1 MDNLGINLLPKS
13 AGVYLMKDARGAII
27 YIGKAKNIFNRVHQY
42 FREGALVEGGWK
54 ISGLVP
60 MIRKIDFIICASE
73 RDALLLENKLIKK
86 YQPFFNTLLKDD
98 KTYSYIKITAQEDY
112 PRISTTRKRKR
123 DGALYFGPYPKGVM
137 IKYILDF
144 LQKNKYAP
152 LRPCKWAFSRQK
164 PLNQKKAA
172 ACIYNHTRQCPAPCC
187 GRISYEDYRAIVNR
201 VRLFLEGDFKKFKT
215 AVLAD
220 MRNASAALNYEEA
233 AKLRDFAN
241 ALEHFKERV
250 QVSNYRQEKLARSV
264 QSGQKLKR
272 LSEILNSPKI
282 IRHIEAFDN
291 SHLQGKQAVGAMVC
305 FIDGQKYKNHYR
317 RFRIRTPLPARGA
330 DDFAMMREIVSRRLE
345 QIKLLAPK
353 RRPDLFVIDGGKG
366 QLTFALEAIEASG
379 LDIKVLSLAK
389 REEEFFIPGREESVK
404 LDKSDGAL
412 RLLMEIRDEVHRF
425 AITYHRLLRGKSLF
439 EKDL

>member
-13 AGVYLMKDARGAII
+13 AGVYLMKDGRGTII

-42 FREGALVEGGWK
+42 FKEENYVEGGWK
-54 ISGLVP
+54 TVGLVP
-60 MIRKIDFIICASE
+60 LIRKIDFIICASE

-98 KTYSYIKITAQEDY
+98 KTYPFIKLSVQEDY
-112 PRISTTRKRKR
+112 PRLTVTRKRVR
-123 DGALYFGPYPKGVM
+123 DGALYFGPYPKGLMLRSV
-137 IKYILDF
+137 LDF

-152 LRPCKWAFSRQK
+152 LRPCKWSFSRQK
-164 PLNQKKAA
+164 PLAEKKAA
-172 ACIYNHTRQCPAPCC
+172 SCIYNHTRLCPAPCC
-187 GRISYEDYRAIVNR
+187 GRISYGDYRAIVKR
-201 VRLFLEGDFKKFKT
+201 VRLFLEGDFKKFKKT
-215 AVLAD
+215 VLAD
-220 MRNASAALNYEEA
+220 MRKASAALDYEQA

-250 QVSNYRQEKLARSV
+250 EVSNYRQEKLAKSV

-272 LSEILNSPKI
+272 LSEILGSSKI

-291 SHLQGKQAVGAMVC
+291 SHLQGHQAVGAMVC
-305 FIDGQKYKNHYR
+305 FIDAQKYKAHYR
-317 RFRIRTPLPARGA
+317 RFKIKTPMPQRGA
-330 DDFAMMREIVSRRLE
+330 DDFAMMREIVSRRLS

-366 QLTFALEAIEASG
+366 QLAFALEAIEASG
-379 LDIKVLSLAK
+379 LDIKVISLAK
-389 REEEFFIPGREESVK
+389 REEEFFVPNRQSSVK
-404 LDKSDGAL
+404 LDKSDAAL

-425 AITYHRLLRGKSLF
+425 AITYHRLLRGKALLKKS
-439 EKDL
+439 